1 MSCSFHEACD
11 AKIAK
16 NYETKNKS
24 CDTLSTGILNK
35 KAIGIFA
42 CSTNRCECLS
52 PRSKCTATLVRHD
65 DVVQRML
72 LITDDL
78 LVV

>member
-1 MSCSFHEACD
+1 MKHVMQ
-11 AKIAK
+11 KIAK